1 MSGLNEL
8 NYEEI
13 GKRIRETRKA
23 LNLTQEAASERCDI
37 TSSYYGN
44 LERGDKKMSVETLA
58 RISQGLHVSV
68 DYLLF
73 GGNLEQKDDLLLV
86 VEELRRNADD
96 RQYEKYRMLYP
107 ALKPVFKEWNS

>member
-1 MSGLNEL
+1 MSGLKEL

-23 LNLTQEAASERCDI
+23 LKLTQEAASERCDI

-58 RISQGLHVSV
+58 KISQGLHVPV

-73 GGNLEQKDDLLLV
+73 GGELEQKDDLMLV
-86 VEELRRNADD
+86 LEELRRNADE
-96 RQYEKYRMLYP
+96 RQYEKFLAIMKAVSTVVDKL
-107 ALKPVFKEWNS
+107 

>member
-1 MSGLNEL
+1 MSGLKEL

-13 GKRIRETRKA
+13 GQRIREARKA
-23 LNLTQEAASERCDI
+23 LKLTQESASERCDI

-58 RISQGLHVSV
+58 RLSQGLHVSV

-73 GGNLEQKDDLLLV
+73 GEEEEQKDDLLLLLS
-86 VEELRRNADD
+86 ELRRNADEK
-96 RQYEKYRMLYP
+96 QYEKYLAIMKAVSTVVNKL
-107 ALKPVFKEWNS
+107 

>member
-8 NYEEI
+8 KYEEI
-13 GKRIRETRKA
+13 GKRIREARKA
-23 LNLTQEAASERCDI
+23 LKLTQEAASERCDI

-73 GGNLEQKDDLLLV
+73 GGSLEQKDDLMLV
-86 VEELRRNADD
+86 LEELRRNADD
-96 RQYEKYRMLYP
+96 RQYEKFLAIMKAVSTVIDKL
-107 ALKPVFKEWNS
+107 

>member
-13 GKRIRETRKA
+13 GKRIREARKA
-23 LNLTQEAASERCDI
+23 LKLTQEAASERCDI

-73 GGNLEQKDDLLLV
+73 GGSLEQKDDLMLV
-86 VEELRRNADD
+86 LEELRRNADD
-96 RQYEKYRMLYP
+96 RQCEKFLAIMRAVSTVIDKL
-107 ALKPVFKEWNS
+107 

>member
-13 GKRIRETRKA
+13 GKRIREARKG
-23 LNLTQEAASERCDI
+23 LKLTQEAASERCDI

-96 RQYEKYRMLYP
+96 RQYEKFLAIMRAVSTVIDKL
-107 ALKPVFKEWNS
+107 